1 MLTLLFQTDVVKCYF
16 YFFRQG
22 SVDVEYLVWF
32 SEPVTKAEQD
42 DMECAV
48 YDSLAENN
56 GQMGDRQ
63 ARASSRMGE
72 QNLCINVGLTYIN
85 IDEFWC

>member
-1 MLTLLFQTDVVKCYF
+1 M
-16 YFFRQG
+16 
-22 SVDVEYLVWF
+22 DVEYLVWF

-72 QNLCINVGLTYIN
+72 QNLCINVGCPLSSGLTYIN
-85 IDEFWC
+85 IDQFWC